1 MSVSL
6 PPRLAAGDRVAV
18 VAPSGP
24 TTLVDLDRGLEV
36 LRSWGLDPVEGKHVR
51 DRDDY
56 LAGSDADRA
65 EDLTWALTDPS
76 IAGVLCSD
84 GGYGVQRM
92 IDLVDWAAVG
102 RSAPKVLVGFSD
114 ITAAHAAHWARLGRI
129 GLYGPMVACSAFFDE
144 RSAEHLRATL
154 MEPET
159 TTTIAFPEAS
169 PIVEGTAH
177 GTIVGG
183 CLSLLASNVGTVDAP
198 QADGRIVLIEDVTEQ
213 PYRLD
218 EFTTQLVRSG
228 WLTGAAGIVLGSF
241 SECGPLDRV
250 REVMTDRLA
259 PLGIPVLWG
268 TDLGHCPSIHT
279 LPLGVAATLDTAS
292 RTIVLDEAALR

>member
-1 MSVSL
+1 MTVL
-6 PPRLAAGDRVAV
+6 PPRLVPGDRVAV

-24 TTLVDLDRGLEV
+24 TTLADLDRGLDV

-51 DRDDY
+51 DREDY

-76 IAGVLCSD
+76 VAGVLCSD

-92 IDLVDWAAVG
+92 IDLVDWPAVETAAP
-102 RSAPKVLVGFSD
+102 RVLVGFSD
-114 ITAAHAAHWARLGRI
+114 ITAAHAAHWARLGRV

-154 MEPET
+154 MEPES
-159 TTTIAFPEAS
+159 TTTIAFPDS
-169 PIVEGTAH
+169 DPIVGGTAH
-177 GTIVGG
+177 GTLVGG
-183 CLSLLASNVGTVDAP
+183 CLSLLASSVGTVDGP
-198 QADGRIVLIEDVTEQ
+198 RADGCIVLIEDVTEQ

-228 WLTGAAGIVLGSF
+228 WLAGAAGVVLGSF
-241 SECGPLDRV
+241 SECGPLERV

-259 PLGIPVLWG
+259 GLGIPVLWG
-268 TDLGHCPSIHT
+268 TDLGHCPSIQT
-279 LPLGVAATLDTAS
+279 LPLGVGATLDTSA
-292 RTIVLDEAALR
+292 RTVVLDHPALR

>member
-1 MSVSL
+1 MTPLL
-6 PPRLAAGDRVAV
+6 PPRLVPGDRVAV

-24 TTLVDLDRGLEV
+24 TTLADLDRGLEV

-56 LAGSDADRA
+56 LAGTDADRA
-65 EDLTWALTDPS
+65 DDLTWALTDPS
-76 IAGVLCSD
+76 IAAVLCSD

-102 RSAPKVLVGFSD
+102 RSAPKAFVGFSD
-114 ITAAHAAHWARLGRI
+114 ITAAHAAHWARLSRVGF
-129 GLYGPMVACSAFFDE
+129 YGPMVACSAFFDE
-144 RSAEHLRATL
+144 RSADHLRATL

-159 TTTIAFPEAS
+159 TTTIAFPES
-169 PIVEGTAH
+169 EPITEGTAH

-183 CLSLLASNVGTVDAP
+183 CLSLLASGVGTVDAP
-198 QADGRIVLIEDVTEQ
+198 PATGCIVLIEDVTEQ

-218 EFTTQLVRSG
+218 EFTTQLLRSG
-228 WLTGAAGIVLGSF
+228 WLTGASGIVLGSF

-250 REVMTDRLA
+250 REVMAERLGG
-259 PLGIPVLWG
+259 LGIPVLWG
-268 TDLGHCPSIHT
+268 TDLGHCPSILT
-279 LPLGVAATLDTAS
+279 LPLGVGATLDTAS
-292 RTIVLDEAALR
+292 RSVVLDRPALR